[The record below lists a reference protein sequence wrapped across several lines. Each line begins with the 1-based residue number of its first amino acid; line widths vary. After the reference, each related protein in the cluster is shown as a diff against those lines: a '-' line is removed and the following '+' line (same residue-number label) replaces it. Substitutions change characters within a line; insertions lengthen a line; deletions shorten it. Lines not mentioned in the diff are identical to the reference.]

1 MSAPASRINTRLFLY
16 AAVAALVALSAAF
29 LWRNDQQQQDIQNLQ
44 HSLYNAQIEIRVL
57 QAQKMFGAP
66 FISPFAAVGQHGQP
80 ATLPDLGKGH
90 MLFLFFK
97 SWHSPMYL
105 DFMSLFGPEIGD
117 NVPVIGVL
125 QAESAEEISP
135 IVDKFRYSF
144 PVYLAVD
151 SPFDLPDLPY
161 AVLVDGTGNVL
172 RLSPIDYTDTNSAE
186 AGISEISNFVSAAA
200 PGDGGQPP
208 STAASGDEGQP
219 EPSDRPD
226 TTAQQDSADQPDSAA
241 QPPPTGRPD
250 PVVDAKAGIYTP
262 TTVDT
267 RAEAIYH
274 PPIPSDNAALLNFE
288 GVVVIQLVVGTTG
301 NVDTANVE
309 RSSDRV
315 SVDSLLVD
323 VAQKMVWTPAVHEG
337 ERVKMRVSLPFMFR
351 KSPATPGEGTET
363 EE

>member
-1 MSAPASRINTRLFLY
+1 MSAPASRMNARLYLY
-16 AAVAALVALSAAF
+16 AAVAALVAFSITLF
-29 LWRNDQQQQDIQNLQ
+29 WRNDQQNQDIQNLQ
-44 HSLYNAQIEIRVL
+44 HRLFNAQVEIRVL

-66 FISPFAAVGQHGQP
+66 FISPFAAVDQHGQP

-161 AVLVDGTGNVL
+161 SVLIDGAGNVL

-186 AGISEISNFVSAAA
+186 AGISEISNFVSA
-200 PGDGGQPP
+200 
-208 STAASGDEGQP
+208 AASGDEGQP

-262 TTVDT
+262 STVDT

-309 RSSDRV
+309 RSSDRA

-323 VAQKMVWTPAVHEG
+323 VAQKMVWTPAVHDG
-337 ERVKMRVSLPFMFR
+337 ARVKMRVSLPFMFR
-351 KSPATPGEGTET
+351 KSPTTPGEGTET

>member
-1 MSAPASRINTRLFLY
+1 MSAPASRMNARLYLC
-16 AAVAALVALSAAF
+16 AAVAALVAFSITLF
-29 LWRNDQQQQDIQNLQ
+29 WRNYQQNQDLQNLQ
-44 HSLYNAQIEIRVL
+44 HRLFNAQVEIRVL
-57 QAQKMFGAP
+57 QSEKMFGTPFIAP
-66 FISPFAAVGQHGQP
+66 FPTVDQHGQP

-105 DFMSLFGPEIGD
+105 DFMSLFGPEIGG

-151 SPFDLPDLPY
+151 SPFDLPSSPY

-200 PGDGGQPP
+200 PGDEGQPP
-208 STAASGDEGQP
+208 SAAASGDEGQP

-226 TTAQQDSADQPDSAA
+226 MTAQQDSAA

-250 PVVDAKAGIYTP
+250 PVDDAKAGIYTP

-274 PPIPSDNAALLNFE
+274 PPIPSDNVDLLNFE
-288 GVVVIQLVVGTTG
+288 GVVVIQLVVGTNG
-301 NVDTANVE
+301 NVDTAFVE

-315 SVDSLLVD
+315 SVDSLMLD
-323 VAQKMVWTPAVHEG
+323 VAKKMVWTPAVHDG
-337 ERVKMRVSLPFMFR
+337 ARVKMRTSIPFMF
-351 KSPATPGEGTET
+351 KIPTPTPGEETVTED
-363 EE
+363 

>member
-1 MSAPASRINTRLFLY
+1 MSAPASRMNARLYLY
-16 AAVAALVALSAAF
+16 AAVAALVAFSITLF
-29 LWRNDQQQQDIQNLQ
+29 WRNDQQNQDIQKLQ
-44 HSLYNAQIEIRVL
+44 HRLFNAQVEIRVL

-66 FISPFAAVGQHGQP
+66 FISPFAAVDQHGQP

-144 PVYLAVD
+144 PVYLAVN

-161 AVLVDGTGNVL
+161 SVLIDGAGNVL

-200 PGDGGQPP
+200 
-208 STAASGDEGQP
+208 SGDQGQP

-226 TTAQQDSADQPDSAA
+226 MTAQQDSAA

-274 PPIPSDNAALLNFE
+274 PPIPSDNVDLLNFE
-288 GVVVIQLVVGTTG
+288 GLVMIQLVVGITG
-301 NVDTANVE
+301 NVDVAFVE
-309 RSSDRV
+309 SSSDRV
-315 SVDSLLVD
+315 AVDSLLVD
-323 VAQKMVWTPAVHEG
+323 VARKMVWTPAVHEG
-337 ERVKMRVSLPFMFR
+337 ERVKMRVSFPFMFR
-351 KSPATPGEGTET
+351 KSPTTPGEEAEA